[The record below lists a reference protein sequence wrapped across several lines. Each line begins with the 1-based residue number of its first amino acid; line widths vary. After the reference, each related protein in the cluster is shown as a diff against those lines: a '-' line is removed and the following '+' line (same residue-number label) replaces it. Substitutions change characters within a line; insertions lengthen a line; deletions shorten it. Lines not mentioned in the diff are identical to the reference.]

1 MAFHRQRTLCFT
13 TIVTLFLL
21 HHIAAASSSLVQEHD
36 RSALLQLMNGLSSG
50 CGDVP
55 GYWSPDSGV
64 QHCSWKEV
72 RCDMRSRVVAISLP
86 SQPSRRLAG
95 VLSPAVAGLTDLKV
109 LSLPSRGLR
118 GEIPG
123 ALWRLQNLEV
133 LNLAGNS
140 LRGSLPAIFPKGL
153 QSLDLSGNQLSGRI
167 PPGLGDCSRLRRL
180 RMSSNSLDGF
190 IPPQIGRLA
199 ELRVLEL
206 SGNRLA
212 GGVPP
217 ELRHC
222 SYLVKMDLSRNLLHG
237 QVPSSILKEL
247 KKLRFL
253 SLAGNNFSGE
263 IPSGLGQLRSLR
275 VLNLSSNSLS
285 GVVPI
290 DLVALRD
297 HTVLLLDGN
306 LLPAKVSAPMPS
318 PQMDEISQVT
328 ADSSGVGPPPHSA
341 EVFTVIPQY
350 KSTWVLTE
358 ANRGTPPDGSG
369 NVGHLKT
376 IEIVAIALVLVV
388 IVALLVVA
396 TIYVFKRRRRTPRQP
411 RRTGTGAGT
420 SAGTRREREVKVF
433 DGVDIGA
440 SLTYEAIVRATGNFN
455 ASNCIGFGGFGATY
469 KAEVAPGVLVAVK
482 RLSIGRQHGAKQ
494 FQAEVETLGRRR
506 HPNLVT
512 LMGYHISDQ
521 ETFLIYNYL
530 PGGNLER
537 FIQERTKRQ
546 IGWRVLHKIALDI
559 AHALAFMHDECSP
572 RILHR
577 DVKPSNILL
586 DNDFNAYLSDFGLAK
601 LLRNSQTHTT
611 TSVAGTFGYVA
622 PEYAMTCRVSDKADV
637 YSYGVLLLE
646 LISDKKVLDPSFSPY
661 GNGFNIIS
669 WANKL
674 IQSGR
679 VSEFFVEGLW
689 NKAPHDDLVEI
700 MNLGVLCTVESLSSR
715 PKMKHV
721 VRRLRELRP
730 PSY

>member
-1 MAFHRQRTLCFT
+1 MASHRQITLCFT
-13 TIVTLFLL
+13 TIATLFLL
-21 HHIAAASSSLVQEHD
+21 HHIAAASSSLSLVQEHD
-36 RSALLQLMNGLSSG
+36 RSALLQLKNGLSSG
-50 CGDVP
+50 SGDVP
-55 GYWSPDSGV
+55 GYWSPEPGV

-72 RCDMRSRVVAISLP
+72 RCDMRSRVVALSLP

-95 VLSPAVAGLTDLKV
+95 VLSPAVASLTEIKV

-123 ALWRLQNLEV
+123 ELWRLQNLEV

-140 LRGSLPAIFPKGL
+140 LRGSLPAIFPDGL

-167 PPGLGDCSRLRRL
+167 PPGLGKCSNLRRL
-180 RMSSNSLDGF
+180 RLSSNSLDGF
-190 IPPQIGRLA
+190 IAPQIGKLA

-206 SGNRLA
+206 SGNRLT

-217 ELRHC
+217 EVRHC
-222 SYLVKMDLSRNLLHG
+222 SYLVRMDLSRNFLHG

-253 SLAGNNFSGE
+253 SLAGNSFSGE

-275 VLNLSSNSLS
+275 VLNLSSNPLIS
-285 GVVPI
+285 GVLPI
-290 DLVALRD
+290 DLVALRN
-297 HTVLLLDGN
+297 HTVLLLDNN
-306 LLPAKVSAPMPS
+306 LLNGKVSAPMSS
-318 PQMDEISQVT
+318 PQMAEISSVT
-328 ADSSGVGPPPHSA
+328 ADSSGVGPAPHSA
-341 EVFTVIPQY
+341 EVFTVIPQL

-358 ANRGTPPDGSG
+358 ANRGTPPDDSG
-369 NVGHLKT
+369 NGGHLKT

-388 IVALLVVA
+388 IVALLVVT
-396 TIYVFKRRRRTPRQP
+396 TIYIFKRRRTPRQA
-411 RRTGTGAGT
+411 RRSGTRTGTGT
-420 SAGTRREREVKVF
+420 STRKEVKVF

-440 SLTYEAIVRATGNFN
+440 PLTYEAIVRATGNFN
-455 ASNCIGFGGFGATY
+455 ASNCIGSGGFGATY
-469 KAEVAPGVLVAVK
+469 RAEIAPGVLVAIK
-482 RLSIGRQHGAKQ
+482 RLSIGRQHGSKQ
-494 FQAEVETLGRRR
+494 FQAEVETLGRCR

-512 LMGYHISDQ
+512 LIGFHVSDQ

-546 IGWRVLHKIALDI
+546 ISWRVLHKIALDI

-646 LISDKKVLDPSFSPY
+646 LISDKKAQNKACCSTSKRTPSAVLL
-661 GNGFNIIS
+661 GE
-669 WANKL
+669 NKNEVHQGL
-674 IQSGR
+674 WRSGR
-679 VSEFFVEGLW
+679 L
-689 NKAPHDDLVEI
+689 
-700 MNLGVLCTVESLSSR
+700 LSR
-715 PKMKHV
+715 AAI
-721 VRRLRELRP
+721 
-730 PSY
+730 

>member
-13 TIVTLFLL
+13 TIATLFLL

-36 RSALLQLMNGLSSG
+36 RWALLQLMNGLSSG

-64 QHCSWKEV
+64 QHCSWKE
-72 RCDMRSRVVAISLP
+72 
-86 SQPSRRLAG
+86 
-95 VLSPAVAGLTDLKV
+95 
-109 LSLPSRGLR
+109 
-118 GEIPG
+118 
-123 ALWRLQNLEV
+123 
-133 LNLAGNS
+133 
-140 LRGSLPAIFPKGL
+140 
-153 QSLDLSGNQLSGRI
+153 
-167 PPGLGDCSRLRRL
+167 
-180 RMSSNSLDGF
+180 
-190 IPPQIGRLA
+190 IGRLA

-275 VLNLSSNSLS
+275 LLNLSSNSLS

-297 HTVLLLDGN
+297 HTVLLLDSD
-306 LLPAKVSAPMPS
+306 LLPAKVSSPMPS
-318 PQMDEISQVT
+318 PEMEEISQVT

-411 RRTGTGAGT
+411 RRSGTGT
-420 SAGTRREREVKVF
+420 GTRREREVKVF
-433 DGVDIGA
+433 AGVDIGA

-469 KAEVAPGVLVAVK
+469 RAEVAPGVLVAVK
-482 RLSIGRQHGAKQ
+482 RLSIGRQHGNKQ
-494 FQAEVETLGRRR
+494 FQAEVETLGRRH

-622 PEYAMTCRVSDKADV
+622 PEYATTCRVSDKADV

-679 VSEFFVEGLW
+679 VCEFFVEGLW

>member
-13 TIVTLFLL
+13 TIATLFLL

-36 RSALLQLMNGLSSG
+36 RWALLQLMNGLSSG

-64 QHCSWKEV
+64 QHCSWKE
-72 RCDMRSRVVAISLP
+72 
-86 SQPSRRLAG
+86 
-95 VLSPAVAGLTDLKV
+95 
-109 LSLPSRGLR
+109 
-118 GEIPG
+118 
-123 ALWRLQNLEV
+123 
-133 LNLAGNS
+133 
-140 LRGSLPAIFPKGL
+140 
-153 QSLDLSGNQLSGRI
+153 
-167 PPGLGDCSRLRRL
+167 
-180 RMSSNSLDGF
+180 
-190 IPPQIGRLA
+190 IGRLA

-275 VLNLSSNSLS
+275 LLNLSSNSLS

-297 HTVLLLDGN
+297 HTILLLDSD
-306 LLPAKVSAPMPS
+306 LLPAKVSSPMPS
-318 PQMDEISQVT
+318 PEMEEISQVT

-411 RRTGTGAGT
+411 RRSGTGT
-420 SAGTRREREVKVF
+420 GTRREREVKVF

-469 KAEVAPGVLVAVK
+469 RAEVAPGVLVAVK
-482 RLSIGRQHGAKQ
+482 RLSIGRQHGNKQ
-494 FQAEVETLGRRR
+494 FQAEVETLGRRH

-537 FIQERTKRQ
+537 FIQERAKRQ

-622 PEYAMTCRVSDKADV
+622 PEYATTCRVSDKADV

-679 VSEFFVEGLW
+679 VCEFFVEGLW

-700 MNLGVLCTVESLSSR
+700 MNLGLLCTVESLSSR